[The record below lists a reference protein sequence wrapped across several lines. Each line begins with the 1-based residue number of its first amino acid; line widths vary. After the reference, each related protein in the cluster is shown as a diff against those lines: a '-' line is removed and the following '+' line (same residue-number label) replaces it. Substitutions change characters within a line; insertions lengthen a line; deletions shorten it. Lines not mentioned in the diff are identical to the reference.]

1 MGRGF
6 SVVVGNSDVAMTI
19 VRVRRLSG
27 RTQHTAW
34 RCGAVEGLLRRPG
47 GTLGVC
53 LIILT
58 RHRLDVPIR
67 GVVGGV
73 LRSGGSSSDGG
84 GSGGS
89 GGGICRLFNVN
100 VCEVREWSVPGVAA

>member
-34 RCGAVEGLLRRPG
+34 RCGAVEGLLRHPG

-58 RHRLDVPIR
+58 RHRLDAPIR
-67 GVVGGV
+67 GLVGGI
-73 LRSGGSSSDGG
+73 LRGGSSSSGDGG
-84 GSGGS
+84 G